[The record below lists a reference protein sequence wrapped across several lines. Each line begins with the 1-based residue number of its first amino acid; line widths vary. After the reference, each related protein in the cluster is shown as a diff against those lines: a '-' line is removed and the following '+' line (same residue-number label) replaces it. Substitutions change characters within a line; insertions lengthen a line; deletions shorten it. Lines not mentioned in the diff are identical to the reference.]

1 MYKSIRSVMGGLG
14 NNLFQ
19 FAYLYARVKD
29 GTIPDIYL
37 QDPAYF
43 EKYAE
48 EIKGLLQDGIGFIP
62 FVSIH
67 VRRGTNPSNPSE
79 PAYADNPFYVNL
91 SQTEYYERAIN
102 QFPKANFLVFSD
114 DIEFAKTKFLGG
126 RFQFIEGQTEV
137 EDLNMMASCEHNII
151 ANSSFSWW
159 AAFLNPNP
167 AKTVIAPKNWH
178 PDDIERTRCPSTW
191 IRL

>member
-1 MYKSIRSVMGGLG
+1 MGGLG

-29 GTIPDIYL
+29 GIIPDLYL
-37 QDPAYF
+37 QDPKYF
-43 EKYAE
+43 EQCAE
-48 EIKGLLQDGIGFIP
+48 EVKGLLQDGIGFIP

-67 VRRGTNPSNPSE
+67 VRRGTNEANPNE

-91 SQTEYYERAIN
+91 SDTDYYEKAIEM
-102 QFPKANFLVFSD
+102 FPKKNFLVFSD
-114 DIEFAKTKFLGG
+114 DIEFCKTKFTGD
-126 RFQFIEGQTEV
+126 RFQFIEDQTEV
-137 EDLNMMASCEHNII
+137 EDLNMMASCESNII

-167 AKTVIAPKNWH
+167 IKTVVAPKHWH
-178 PDDIERTRCPSTW
+178 PDEVERTRCPDNW